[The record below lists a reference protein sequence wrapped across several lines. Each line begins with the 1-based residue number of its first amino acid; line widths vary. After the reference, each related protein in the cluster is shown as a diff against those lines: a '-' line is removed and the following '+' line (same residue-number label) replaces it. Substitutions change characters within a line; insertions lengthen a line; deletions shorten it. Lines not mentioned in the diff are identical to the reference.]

1 MKRFLLPLLLLL
13 LTACSPQS
21 LSGQVTEVITGPDGT
36 LTALVIETDAHEERG
51 LLITGETMLFS
62 HLDGVSQDLLLAY
75 ELPELIVSAECERLN
90 KTLVDGRE
98 MPACTVPWVSI
109 DQVHLEEYPPGRR
122 HAGGALADALLHQLP
137 PPQRPGAAF
146 GPEVLRAGKRSC
158 RWCGGLCG
166 LA

>member
-75 ELPELIVSAECERLN
+75 ELPEPSTRPIWRIPSWPTA
-90 KTLVDGRE
+90 
-98 MPACTVPWVSI
+98 
-109 DQVHLEEYPPGRR
+109 RR
-122 HAGGALADALLHQLP
+122 WS
-137 PPQRPGAAF
+137 F
-146 GPEVLRAGKRSC
+146 G
-158 RWCGGLCG
+158 
-166 LA
+166 

>member
-62 HLDGVSQDLLLAY
+62 HLDGVSPSTRPIWRIPSWPTA
-75 ELPELIVSAECERLN
+75 
-90 KTLVDGRE
+90 
-98 MPACTVPWVSI
+98 
-109 DQVHLEEYPPGRR
+109 RR
-122 HAGGALADALLHQLP
+122 WS
-137 PPQRPGAAF
+137 F
-146 GPEVLRAGKRSC
+146 G
-158 RWCGGLCG
+158 
-166 LA
+166 